1 MDIKK
6 VNKAVSILEDSNRL
20 LKGRMDELRHA
31 LEKSILPK
39 DDADPYSVLE
49 HCEAEYE
56 AVEMAIR
63 ALQSESH
70 SDVTD
75 LRKSW
80 VLCWEEPTGQRRWEA
95 FHCAD
100 GVGDKLIELVN
111 AYNEF
116 EAALHPGD
124 HEQPYGA
131 MDFEDKFI
139 ILCLHPSADR
149 ISIESLPEYCSSA
162 WVTNNSDPAVKP
174 HFGYKQARADIVKYL
189 QAQPEKYFKQRGRSK
204 DEVLNDTETIANL
217 ACEHI
222 HCVSQSGIDREWS
235 CKDACDHTPGIRK
248 NDEEGD
254 DLV

>member
-1 MDIKK
+1 MDINK
-6 VNKAVSILEDSNRL
+6 VNQAVSILEDSNRL
-20 LKGRMDELRHA
+20 LRGRMDELRHT

-39 DDADPYSVLE
+39 NAADPYSVLE
-49 HCEAEYE
+49 RCEAEYE

-100 GVGDKLIELVN
+100 GVGDKIIELVN

-116 EAALHPGD
+116 DSALHPEE
-124 HEQPYGA
+124 HEHPYGA

-139 ILCLHPSADR
+139 ILSLYPSADR

-162 WVTNNSDPAVKP
+162 WVKKNSDPALKP
-174 HFGYKQARADIVKYL
+174 HFGYKQARADIIKYL
-189 QAQPEKYFKQRGRSK
+189 STQPECYFTQRGRSK
-204 DEVLNDTETIANL
+204 VEVLNDTETIADL
-217 ACEHI
+217 ACEHM
-222 HCVSQSGIDREWS
+222 HCVTRFGNDREWS
-235 CKDACDHTPGIRK
+235 CKDACDHTPGIWK
-248 NDEEGD
+248 KGPEGNDSK
-254 DLV
+254 

>member
-1 MDIKK
+1 
-6 VNKAVSILEDSNRL
+6 
-20 LKGRMDELRHA
+20 
-31 LEKSILPK
+31 
-39 DDADPYSVLE
+39 
-49 HCEAEYE
+49 
-56 AVEMAIR
+56 MAIR

-116 EAALHPGD
+116 DAALHPRE

-149 ISIESLPEYCSSA
+149 ISIESLPEYCSST
-162 WVTNNSDPAVKP
+162 WVTKNSDPAVKP
-174 HFGYKQARADIVKYL
+174 HFSYKQAREDIIKYL
-189 QAQPEKYFKQRGRSK
+189 QAQPEKYFKQRGRRK
-204 DEVLNDTETIANL
+204 DEMLNDTETIANL
-217 ACEHI
+217 ACEHM
-222 HCVSQSGIDREWS
+222 HCVNQSGIDREWS

-248 NDEEGD
+248 NDGEGD
-254 DLV
+254 DLA

>member
-100 GVGDKLIELVN
+100 GVGDKLIELV
-111 AYNEF
+111 
-116 EAALHPGD
+116 
-124 HEQPYGA
+124 
-131 MDFEDKFI
+131 
-139 ILCLHPSADR
+139 
-149 ISIESLPEYCSSA
+149 
-162 WVTNNSDPAVKP
+162 
-174 HFGYKQARADIVKYL
+174 
-189 QAQPEKYFKQRGRSK
+189 
-204 DEVLNDTETIANL
+204 
-217 ACEHI
+217 
-222 HCVSQSGIDREWS
+222 
-235 CKDACDHTPGIRK
+235 
-248 NDEEGD
+248 
-254 DLV
+254 